1 LSIIK
6 ENKSFFK
13 AEKKDIKKHK
23 HLIFCELSLLV
34 LVVVAVELKI
44 KLKTKKIL
52 IFLLFSLL
60 TYIIINYK

>member
-44 KLKTKKIL
+44 KLKNQKD
-52 IFLLFSLL
+52 FNFSSLLF
-60 TYIIINYK
+60 INIYYNKL